1 MKEKYMKIAL
11 EEAKKSFDLNEVP
24 VGCII
29 VKNDEIIAKAY
40 NIKEKM
46 NSVLYHAE
54 LIAISKASKK
64 LNNWR
69 LNDCEMYVTLQPC
82 PMCSSAIKQARIKKV
97 YYGVEN
103 KNNEISNKIFVEK
116 DINKSV
122 LVEEKI
128 MEDDSKKILQD
139 FFKKQRKKD

>member
-54 LIAISKASKK
+54 LIAINEASKK